1 MTERVTMRATVI
13 ICGVSGIYDRYKNET
28 GGKSAA
34 RLLQIR
40 MPAKR
45 KKPDELR
52 TNELPELVLLRIVRA
67 AMTPS
72 RGVRRRVGSRKKK

>member
-1 MTERVTMRATVI
+1 
-13 ICGVSGIYDRYKNET
+13 
-28 GGKSAA
+28 
-34 RLLQIR
+34 

-45 KKPDELR
+45 KKPEELC